1 MGKMASN
8 CYLSQD
14 FILSPALSDGIV
26 IVAVSL
32 QSLTT
37 SDRVTGRP
45 NMTAAVI
52 WHTPNYWT
60 FGGLVSIEEACW
72 V

>member
-14 FILSPALSDGIV
+14 FILSPASSDGIV

-37 SDRVTGRP
+37 SGRVTGLP
-45 NMTAAVI
+45 HMTAAII
-52 WHTPNYWT
+52 WHTTNCWM
-60 FGGLVSIEEACW
+60 FGDLVSIEEA
-72 V
+72 